1 MLSVL
6 KKAARAII
14 AKIIYYVLPSEIMKD
29 QRFFCLWEK
38 KGFHVIPVHFYSPIP
53 EICSLS
59 ANLWKGESRLIGVEL
74 NESAQIELLS
84 AFSSFKTE
92 YDKFPNDKPSHR
104 LTNSC
109 LFTGRGVLFK
119 IFMILIQS
127 PFSAR
132 KDAR

>member
-1 MLSVL
+1 MSTILLSAL
-6 KKAARAII
+6 KKRLRVLA

-59 ANLWKGESRLIGVEL
+59 ANLWKGESRLIGVEF

-84 AFSSFKTE
+84 AFS
-92 YDKFPNDKPSHR
+92 R
-104 LTNSC
+104 
-109 LFTGRGVLFK
+109 
-119 IFMILIQS
+119 I
-127 PFSAR
+127 
-132 KDAR
+132 